1 MEFIQKYARVDDEGS
16 EIDFNNEVTQSDQEF
31 IDDTNNFQDQEPS
44 NFGLLNV
51 TRDLQ
56 EAINDHSIYS
66 DNECSDP
73 KNFVLDCVEEIEYDF
88 DNFKSFQ
95 KKFEKFEQDLRIFE
109 KDSDNSFLT
118 QSFILFII
126 HFYTIRMISN
136 LFRTMI
142 NLCRYLVKS
151 V

>member
-1 MEFIQKYARVDDEGS
+1 MEFIQKYARVDDEDS
-16 EIDFNNEVTQSDQEF
+16 DIDFNDEVTQSDQEF

-44 NFGLLNV
+44 NYRLLNV

-56 EAINDHSIYS
+56 EAINDHSIYR

-73 KNFVLDCVEEIEYDF
+73 ENFVLDYVEEIEHDF

-95 KKFEKFEQDLRIFE
+95 KKFEKSEQDLRVFE

-118 QSFILFII
+118 QSFIRFII
-126 HFYTIRMISN
+126 HF
-136 LFRTMI
+136 
-142 NLCRYLVKS
+142 
-151 V
+151 